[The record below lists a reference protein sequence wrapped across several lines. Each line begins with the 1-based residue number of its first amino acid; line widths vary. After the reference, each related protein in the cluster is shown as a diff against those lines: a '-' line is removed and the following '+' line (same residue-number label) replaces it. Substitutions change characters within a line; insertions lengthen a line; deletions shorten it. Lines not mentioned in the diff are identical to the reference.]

1 MFAKGHELRTMQA
14 RSACVQVIFITS
26 CGGTRA
32 QHIKDMLHSE
42 LGVDPVHVY
51 VVQV

>member
-1 MFAKGHELRTMQA
+1 MFAKRHELHTMQA
-14 RSACVQVIFITS
+14 CSASVQVIFITS

-32 QHIKDMLHSE
+32 QHIKDMLYSE

-51 VVQV
+51 VAQV